1 MSTLPR
7 NCQIAATGRLS
18 PVISDRPRPTHGPA
32 SGDWFKA
39 RDMSP
44 EELAAAGIPTTGSK

>member
-18 PVISDRPRPTHGPA
+18 PVISDRPPPTHGPA